1 MIDKMKLTA
10 YVEERLGYYVYAL
23 RNPIDKKVFYVGK
36 GVGSRV
42 LAHANGVI
50 DAEDVPETMKIQTI
64 KSIHEAGESVESF
77 IIQHGLASD
86 NHAFQTESA
95 VYGVLK
101 LLEEQPGHNL
111 FSLTNI
117 IQPPTFED
125 QGLMSVNDVLA
136 LYGEPADGMLIPHNS
151 IFVKPAQLWRKGM
164 PSEELWEYTRGWWK
178 MSETRIR
185 DVRYVF
191 SVPNFVIRA
200 VWEVQASD
208 WREQGRGDRGWD
220 DILNQRAKGG
230 GKKPRLGFDS
240 CVDVSESKF
249 SQLINKS
256 VLHAYRE
263 GQGKRP
269 NVVYLDDKKVKALA
283 SDAKRREPFWNVN
296 LKS

>member
-1 MIDKMKLTA
+1 MNEKKKLTA
-10 YVEERLGYYVYAL
+10 YAEERLGFYVYAL
-23 RNPIDKKVFYVGK
+23 RNPIDKRVFYVGK
-36 GVGSRV
+36 GVGSRI

-101 LLEEQPGHNL
+101 LLDEQPGQNL

-151 IFVKPAQLWRKGM
+151 MFVKPTQTWRKTM
-164 PSEELWEYTRGWWK
+164 TNQELWDYTRGWWRL
-178 MSETRIR
+178 SESRTRNT
-185 DVRYVF
+185 RYVF

-200 VWEVQASD
+200 VWEVQPGD
-208 WREQGRGDRGWD
+208 WRNQGMGDHGWND
-220 DILNQRAKGG
+220 ELDQPIKSSE
-230 GKKPRLGFDS
+230 KPLRGFDS
-240 CVDVSESKF
+240 CVDVSQSKF
-249 SQLINKS
+249 ASLINKS
-256 VLHAYRE
+256 VVHMYGE
-263 GQGKRP
+263 GQAKRP
-269 NVVYLDDKKVKALA
+269 SVVYLDDQKIKDLA
-283 SDAKRREPFWNVN
+283 RGSRAPLWNTN
-296 LKS
+296 LG